1 MNITS
6 SNNLSWAKFEVN
18 NPNKQFAFENMCRS
32 LFFREFVLDSEVL
45 HSDPNH
51 PGIEVA
57 PVKSKYENCNISF
70 QAKYFDSNIS
80 YVQIKESLK
89 KMLEVYAGVI
99 DKVYL
104 FSNKDITSTSST
116 YIDIVKMLEASGIAI
131 VLITGQ
137 TILDKIMDYPTIF
150 TTYFGQYAFTKE
162 WFRENLELSLE
173 NLGNRYNA
181 RFNISTETEDNLLLF
196 LKDSNAERTINAR
209 KYQVIEYLK
218 KMASNYNCSNKKDIR
233 AFIHIIEAI
242 PDVKIY
248 NLNEALNWS
257 DIFKDKSKDIIK
269 GLCSS
274 EKKLLSKLENKESD
288 SDDEENLHNKLTEV
302 KKLLKVSEQLKF
314 SEDVKSLIN
323 SNILIVSGE
332 MGTGKSQL
340 LANVA
345 KKIVDND
352 NLAILS
358 LGQTYLNDASIEKQ
372 FLKSLKG
379 DISNI
384 FFEDILRYMDEYAYL
399 NNCYSVILIDA
410 VNESNYRDIWRY
422 GINSLISIINKYTRI
437 RLVISLRTGFEKLTL
452 SEKVLNDISEGA
464 IASIT
469 HRGLDHENIDGVF
482 DFLAN
487 YKIPVSPEI
496 YLKQEIFNP
505 LYLTWFCQTYKGES
519 QDLLALIKEVLNKAD
534 NEASK
539 AANFIEPIGIIKKFL
554 NEYIAIKQK
563 KNIIS
568 KEELLALNCW
578 QLYGVTNKIP
588 YIKSLERSGII
599 TSFIF
604 DEKEIYYISYN
615 LLEDYIYASWIIE
628 NKSDDELKEYV
639 LHNLFEINHES
650 QIKNGG
656 NASLFSMIAALYSI
670 KNSAECISITDDI
683 VEGGYKRD
691 IIEEYFK
698 TFCWREYNDSLESF
712 IASLDKYNVSP
723 NIVWQIFIEN
733 STKVNNELNALGL
746 NRLLNKYSL
755 TWRDYLWTI
764 FVNDLNE
771 LDIIIKYAYYIE
783 NGNTLESVSEERVKL
798 LLILFSWFLTSSN
811 RVLRDRISKAMIEIL
826 KHRFALCKY
835 LLNLFKAVNDPYV
848 IQRLYGIVF
857 GAVMKRGGEDEAD
870 FEELA
875 IYIYKEVF
883 CKEEVYPDI
892 LLRDYARLIIERFI
906 YEYPHKGSNFENNI
920 FEPPYTSQP
929 IPRGNVIDYYKSEY
943 YSGGR
948 GCICSS
954 MMFNSNVKSGG
965 MYGDFGRY
973 VFQAALSY
981 FKNVDEDNIY
991 YYAMDYIFNTLEYSD
1006 DLFGEYDKCRNG
1018 YWDRFSMRRTER
1030 IGKKYQWITFYNI
1043 LARISDTHKLLGS
1056 YSNDNEELQYNGP
1069 WNPYIRDFDPTF
1081 NTRYN
1086 MNNIDYPTFTEESLN
1101 NSLFLHYDASEEE
1114 IDSWLKTPDNIFNE
1128 FPNRLIKK
1136 AADGTE
1142 WFSLRV
1148 SNNNQFRI
1156 QDTDEYN
1163 LFIRGNQDIWISSVM
1178 YLIELIEDVTSD
1190 KLESSEYIG
1199 TITNSL
1205 PTCYCLYNR
1214 EYAWSPGYNDEFC
1227 NDENYNMEEN
1237 FKVIPA
1243 SINFLWEEEFDA
1255 SKENAISFYIPVG
1268 TIIQSMELYQ
1278 KDIDGVYYY
1287 KDEIVAFDQSLN
1299 NGKPAELL
1307 IRRDVLDKFLE
1318 ENEYSVFWY
1327 VKGEKTFFL
1336 GNQESKWSNWNGC
1349 FLYNN
1354 KKIEG
1359 GLKCMTKSKKV

>member
-1 MNITS
+1 MNVTS

-32 LFFREFVLDSEVL
+32 LFFREFVLESEVL

-57 PVKSKYENCNISF
+57 PVRSKHGDFNISF

-80 YVQIKESLK
+80 YAQIKESLK
-89 KMLEVYAGVI
+89 KMLKVYVGCI

-104 FSNKDITSTSST
+104 FCNKDVTSTSSS
-116 YIDIVKMLEASGIAI
+116 YRDIVEMLDVSGVAI
-131 VLITGQ
+131 ILITGQ
-137 TILDKIMDYPTIF
+137 TILDKVMNYSTIF
-150 TTYFGQYAFTKE
+150 TTYFGQHSFTKE

-181 RFNISTETEDNLLLF
+181 RFNISTEVEDNLLLF
-196 LKDSNAERTINAR
+196 LRGSNAEQLINAR
-209 KYQVIEYLK
+209 KHQVIEYLK
-218 KMASNYNCSNKKDIR
+218 KIANNYNCSNKKDIR
-233 AFIHIIEAI
+233 IFIQIIESI
-242 PDVKIY
+242 PDVKIF
-248 NLNEALNWS
+248 NLNESLNWFN
-257 DIFKDKSKDIIK
+257 IFEDKSKDIIK
-269 GLCSS
+269 RLCSS
-274 EKKLLSKLENKESD
+274 EKKLLSKLENKELNSN
-288 SDDEENLHNKLTEV
+288 DEENLYDKLTEV
-302 KKLLKVSEQLKF
+302 RKLLKISEQLKY
-314 SEDVKSLIN
+314 SEDVQSLIN
-323 SNILIVSGE
+323 SNVLIVSGE

-340 LANVA
+340 LANTA

-358 LGQTYLNDASIEKQ
+358 LGQTYLNDESIEKQ

-399 NNCYSVILIDA
+399 NNCYPVILIDA
-410 VNESNYRDIWRY
+410 VNESNNRDIWRY

-505 LYLTWFCQTYKGES
+505 LYLTWFCQTYKGKS

-539 AANFIEPIGIIKKFL
+539 AANFTEPIGLIKKFL
-554 NEYIAIKQK
+554 NEYIENKQK

-568 KEELLALNCW
+568 KEDLLALNCW

-615 LLEDYIYASWIIE
+615 LLEDYIYASWIIDS
-628 NKSDDELKEYV
+628 KDDAELKEYV
-639 LHNLFEINHES
+639 LHNLFEINHEL

-670 KNSAECISITDDI
+670 KNSAECISIIDDI

-712 IASLDKYNVSP
+712 IASLDKYKVST
-723 NIVWQIFIEN
+723 NIVWQIFIDN

-755 TWRDYLWTI
+755 IRRDYLWTI
-764 FVNDLNE
+764 FVNDLYE
-771 LDIIIKYAYYIE
+771 LDMIIKYAYYIE
-783 NGNTLESVSEERVKL
+783 KGNTLEAVSEERVKL

-826 KHRFALCKY
+826 KHRFVLCKY
-835 LLNLFKAVNDPYV
+835 LLNLFKAVNDPYI

-883 CKEEVYPDI
+883 CKDEVYPDI

-906 YEYPHKGSNFENNI
+906 YEFPHKESNFENNI

-954 MMFNSNVKSGG
+954 MMFNSKVKSGG

-981 FKNVDEDNIY
+981 FKDVDEDNIY
-991 YYAMDYIFNTLEYSD
+991 YYAMDYIFNILGYSEK
-1006 DLFGEYDKCRNG
+1006 LFGKYDKCKGG
-1018 YWDRFSMRRTER
+1018 YGDRTFMQRTER
-1030 IGKKYQWITFYNI
+1030 IGKKYQWITFYNV
-1043 LARISDTHKLLGS
+1043 LARLSDTHKLLGP
-1056 YSNDNEELQYNGP
+1056 YSDDKKDIQYNGP
-1069 WNPYIRDFDPTF
+1069 WNLYVRDFDPTL
-1081 NTRYN
+1081 NTRYS
-1086 MNNIDYPTFTEESLN
+1086 MNNIAYPVFDEDSLN
-1101 NSLFLHYDASEEE
+1101 NSSFLPNNALVEK
-1114 IDSWLKTPDNIFNE
+1114 IDSWLETPDNIFNK
-1128 FPNRLIKK
+1128 FSDSLIKK
-1136 AADGTE
+1136 ASDGTE
-1142 WFSLRV
+1142 WFSLRFYK
-1148 SNNNQFRI
+1148 NCQFRI
-1156 QDTDEYN
+1156 HDDDV
-1163 LFIRGNQDIWISSVM
+1163 LFIKGDQDIWMSSTM
-1178 YLIELIEDVTSD
+1178 YLVSKSNEPVTLD
-1190 KLESSEYIG
+1190 KIESSEFMS
-1199 TITNSL
+1199 TITSSIRSCYSL
-1205 PTCYCLYNR
+1205 FNR
-1214 EYAWSPGYNDEFC
+1214 EYSWSPGYVDEFC
-1227 NDENYNMEEN
+1227 SHEN
-1237 FKVIPA
+1237 FLKGTDLNIIPA
-1243 SINFLWEEEFDA
+1243 CINFLWEEEFDA
-1255 SKENAISFYIPVG
+1255 SKESAISFYIPAG
-1268 TIIQSMELYQ
+1268 EIIQSMGLYQ
-1278 KDIDGVYYY
+1278 RDIDGIYYY
-1287 KDEIVAFDQSLN
+1287 KDEIVAFNQSIN
-1299 NGKPAELL
+1299 DGGTIELL
-1307 IRRDVLDKFLE
+1307 LRRDILDKFLG
-1318 ENEYSVFWY
+1318 ENNYSAFWY
-1327 VKGEKTFFL
+1327 IQAEKIFFL
-1336 GNQESKWSNWNGC
+1336 DNRQSKWSNWNGYY
-1349 FLYNN
+1349 LYKNN
-1354 KKIEG
+1354 KIDGK
-1359 GLKCMTKSKKV
+1359 LKCAIKSE

>member
-1 MNITS
+1 MIVTGS
-6 SNNLSWAKFEVN
+6 DNLSWAKFEVN
-18 NPNKQFAFENMCRS
+18 NPNKQIAFENMCRS
-32 LFFREFVLDSEVL
+32 LFSREYVLDGEVL

-57 PVKSKYENCNISF
+57 PVKSKYGDCNISF
-70 QAKYFDSNIS
+70 QAKYFDSNIN
-80 YVQIKESLK
+80 YTQIRDSFKI
-89 KMLEVYAGVI
+89 MLEVYTGKI

-104 FSNKDITSTSST
+104 FSNKDITSTSRV
-116 YIDIVKMLEASGIAI
+116 YRDIVELLGTSGVDI

-137 TILDKIMDYPTIF
+137 TILDKVIDYPTIF
-150 TTYFGQYAFTKE
+150 TTYFGKYSFTKE
-162 WFRENLELSLE
+162 WFIENLELSLE

-196 LKDSNAERTINAR
+196 LKDSNAAQSINAR
-209 KYQVIEYLK
+209 KHQVIEYLK
-218 KMASNYNCSNKKDIR
+218 KIASNYNCSNKKDIR

-242 PDVKIY
+242 PDVKID

-257 DIFKDKSKDIIK
+257 NEFKDRSQDIIK
-269 GLCSS
+269 RLYSS
-274 EKKLLSKLENKESD
+274 EKKILSKLENKKSN
-288 SDDEENLHNKLTEV
+288 SDDEDNLYDKLTV
-302 KKLLKVSEQLKF
+302 VRKLLKISEQLKF
-314 SEDVKSLIN
+314 SEDVKTLIN
-323 SNILIVSGE
+323 SNILIISGE

-340 LANVA
+340 LANTA
-345 KKIVDND
+345 KKIIDND
-352 NLAILS
+352 NLVILS
-358 LGQTYLNDASIEKQ
+358 LGQTYINDESIEKQ

-384 FFEDILRYMDEYAYL
+384 SFEDILKNMDEYAYL
-399 NNCYSVILIDA
+399 NNCYSVIFIDA
-410 VNESNYRDIWRY
+410 INESNNRDIWRH
-422 GINSLISIINKYTRI
+422 GINSLISVINKYPRI

-452 SEKVLNDISEGA
+452 SEKVINDIAEGS

-469 HRGLDHENIDGVF
+469 HRGLDHEDIDGVF
-482 DFLAN
+482 GFLAN

-539 AANFIEPIGIIKKFL
+539 AANFTEPIGLIKKLL
-554 NEYIAIKQK
+554 NEYIENKQK

-568 KEELLALNCW
+568 KEDLLALNCW

-599 TSFIF
+599 TSFIL

-615 LLEDYIYASWIIE
+615 LLEDYISASWIIE
-628 NKSDDELKEYV
+628 NKSDEELKEYA
-639 LHNLFEINHES
+639 LHNLFEINHEA
-650 QIKNGG
+650 QILNGG

-670 KNSAECISITDDI
+670 KNNKECISFIDDLA
-683 VEGGYKRD
+683 ENEHKRLV
-691 IIEEYFK
+691 IEEYFR

-712 IASLDKYNVSP
+712 IASLDKYKVSP
-723 NIVWQIFIEN
+723 NIVWQIFVEN
-733 STKVNNELNALGL
+733 STKVNNELNAIGL

-755 TWRDYLWTI
+755 TRRDYLWTI

-783 NGNTLESVSEERVKL
+783 KGNTLESVSEEKIKL

-835 LLNLFKAVNDPYV
+835 LLNLFKAVNDPYI
-848 IQRLYGIVF
+848 IQRLFGIVF
-857 GAVMKRGGEDEAD
+857 GAVMKRGLKDEGN
-870 FEELA
+870 FEGLA
-875 IYIYKEVF
+875 VYIYKEIF

-906 YEYPHKGSNFENNI
+906 YEFPHKESNFENKI
-920 FEPPYTSQP
+920 FKPPYTSQP
-929 IPRGNVIDYYKSEY
+929 IPRGTVIDYYKSEY

-954 MMFNSNVKSGG
+954 MMFNSKVKSGG

-1006 DLFGEYDKCRNG
+1006 DLFGEYDKCRSG

-1030 IGKKYQWITFYNI
+1030 IGKKYQWIAFYNI
-1043 LARISDTHKLLGS
+1043 LARISDTHKLS
-1056 YSNDNEELQYNGP
+1056 SIYSNDNEELQYNGA

-1081 NTRYN
+1081 NTRSTIN
-1086 MNNIDYPTFTEESLN
+1086 SIDYPTFDEDSFN
-1101 NSLFLHYDASEEE
+1101 NSLFLHHDASEEE
-1114 IDSWLKTPDNIFNE
+1114 LDSWLKNSDNMFKE
-1128 FPNRLIKK
+1128 FPDRLIKK

-1142 WFSLRV
+1142 WFSLKV
-1148 SNNNQFRI
+1148 SKNNQFRI
-1156 QDTDEYN
+1156 QDADEYN
-1163 LFIRGNQDIWISSVM
+1163 LFIRGNQDIWISLVM
-1178 YLIELIEDVTSD
+1178 YIIKTNEDVTLD

-1199 TITNSL
+1199 TTINNI
-1205 PTCYCLYNR
+1205 PTCCCLYNR

-1227 NDENYNMEEN
+1227 NDANYNEEGS
-1237 FKVIPA
+1237 FKAIPA

-1255 SKENAISFYIPVG
+1255 SKENTISFYIPVG
-1268 TIIQSMELYQ
+1268 KIIQSMGLYQ

-1287 KDEIVAFDQSLN
+1287 NDEIVAFDQSLN
-1299 NGKPAELL
+1299 DGKPAELL
-1307 IRRDVLDKFLE
+1307 IRRDVFDKFLE
-1318 ENEYSVFWY
+1318 ENEYKAFWS

-1336 GNQESKWSNWNGC
+1336 DNRAAKWSNWSGC

-1354 KKIEG
+1354 NKIEG
-1359 GLKCMTKSKKV
+1359 SFKCIDKS